1 MPFPIDLVRWV
12 MILLE
17 FQRKTLRVS
26 YTHHSHNRHEA
37 SRERASQLTEKT
49 LGVSRCERGLR
60 CHRPTPAPDAVYPGA
75 GASSVVSGRKRVVRS
90 LKANLVVTRAIL

>member
-1 MPFPIDLVRWV
+1 MPFPIDLVWWV

-26 YTHHSHNRHEA
+26 YTDPSHNRHEA

-49 LGVSRCERGLR
+49 LGVSHCKHSLR
-60 CHRPTPAPDAVYPGA
+60 CHRCAPATDAVYPGA
-75 GASSVVSGRKRVVRS
+75 G
-90 LKANLVVTRAIL
+90 TRGVAGAPIKLNTECLHGSEG

>member
-26 YTHHSHNRHEA
+26 YTNPSHNRHET

-49 LGVSRCERGLR
+49 LGVSRHERGLR
-60 CHRPTPAPDAVYPGA
+60 CYRRALANDAVYLGVGGA
-75 GASSVVSGRKRVVRS
+75 ALFQGGNV
-90 LKANLVVTRAIL
+90 L